1 VEKSILR
8 EGMPSRVLH
17 IVLGLSVVGCSSVS
31 PLTEKSTVHL
41 VHVAQDVEPRQ
52 TLVGQGNEV
61 RWQNNLTESI
71 VITFPASAVNRISC
85 NTGFK
90 TEEHIGLS
98 AVVEP
103 NASASLCFARQGKYN
118 YQVRVNQRLDSA
130 LGNKRAILWVV
141 GRGERNPDPY
151 EEYTNIT
158 P

>member
-1 VEKSILR
+1 
-8 EGMPSRVLH
+8 MPRSVLYL
-17 IVLGLSVVGCSSVS
+17 ILGLSLAGCSSVS
-31 PLTEKSTVHL
+31 PSTGKSTTHL

-61 RWQNNLTESI
+61 RWHNNLTESI

-103 NASASLCFARQGKYN
+103 NASASLCFASQGKYN
-118 YQVRVNQRLDSA
+118 YQVRVAQSVSA
-130 LGNKRAILWVV
+130 LGDKRAIIWVV